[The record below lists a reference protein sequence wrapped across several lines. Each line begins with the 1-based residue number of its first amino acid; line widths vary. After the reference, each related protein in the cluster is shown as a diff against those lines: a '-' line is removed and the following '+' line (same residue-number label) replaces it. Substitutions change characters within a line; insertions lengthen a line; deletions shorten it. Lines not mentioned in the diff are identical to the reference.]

1 MAATS
6 LVWLWSVEMTRQEE
20 LTRWACQNCA
30 RVKNAFKGDSTMTAA
45 HTFNGSWSRC
55 FAMTGA
61 KISDKYMSL
70 HFHFPRWPEIVFHCK
85 NVSSASRILKNMK
98 KNIHSVFGC
107 TWLMTC
113 YEDNRS
119 SRTTRRRSRGRR
131 QSPTFLEVGPAH
143 GEEEEKAIYDW
154 LGQELRLH
162 GMAAVIGGGL
172 IWSCLFP
179 GSFRCSFIYKPQGIY
194 WFWNLKLFLPPY
206 QGSEDWLYFTV

>member
-98 KNIHSVFGC
+98 KINVGTEGGIKEGSVPKNIHSVFGC

-131 QSPTFLEVGPAH
+131 QAPTFWRLGLLMERKRRRPFMTGWGRSFVYTA
-143 GEEEEKAIYDW
+143 W
-154 LGQELRLH
+154 LQ
-162 GMAAVIGGGL
+162 
-172 IWSCLFP
+172 W
-179 GSFRCSFIYKPQGIY
+179 
-194 WFWNLKLFLPPY
+194 
-206 QGSEDWLYFTV
+206 